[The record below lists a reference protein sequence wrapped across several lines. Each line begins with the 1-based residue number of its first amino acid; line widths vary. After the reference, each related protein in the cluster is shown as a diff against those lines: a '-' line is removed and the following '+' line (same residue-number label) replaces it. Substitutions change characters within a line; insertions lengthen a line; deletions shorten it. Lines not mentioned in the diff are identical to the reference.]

1 MPVATGLNQRK
12 RKWLAALALG
22 AGVILIAFFGLRT
35 WHQIDFAQRVQR
47 GEVRVETLKGW
58 MTLPY
63 IAQTYKVP
71 EAELRSAL
79 GVPASGHEERS
90 LRQWF
95 DAAGIDPLVG
105 RQALEKLILAG
116 QTPAGAAPK

>member
-47 GEVRVETLKGW
+47 GEVRIETLKGW
-58 MTLPY
+58 MTLHY

-90 LRQWF
+90 LRQWI
-95 DAAGIDPLVG
+95 DAAGIDPMVG
-105 RQALEKLILAG
+105 RQALEKLILARR
-116 QTPAGAAPK
+116 TPLGAATK

>member
-12 RKWLAALALG
+12 RYWLAALALCV
-22 AGVILIAFFGLRT
+22 GVILIAFFGLRT
-35 WHQIDFAQRVQR
+35 WHQIEFAQRVQR

-95 DAAGIDPLVG
+95 DASGIDPLVG
-105 RQALEKLILAG
+105 RQALEKLILAR
-116 QTPAGAAPK
+116 QTPLGEAPK

>member
-12 RKWLAALALG
+12 KNWLAALAICV
-22 AGVILIAFFGLRT
+22 GVILIAFFGLRT
-35 WHQIDFAQRVQR
+35 WHQIDFAERVQR

-63 IAQTYKVP
+63 IAHTFKVP
-71 EAELRSAL
+71 ETELRTAL
-79 GVPASGHEERS
+79 GLPASGHEERS

-105 RQALEKLILAG
+105 RQALEKRILAR
-116 QTPAGAAPK
+116 QAPPGADPK

>member
-1 MPVATGLNQRK
+1 MPVAIGLNQRK
-12 RKWLAALALG
+12 RNWLAALALCV
-22 AGVILIAFFGLRT
+22 GVTLIAFFGLRT
-35 WHQIDFAQRVQR
+35 WHQIEFSQRVQR
-47 GEVRVETLKGW
+47 GEVRVENLKGW

-79 GVPASGHEERS
+79 GVPASGNEERS

-95 DAAGIDPLVG
+95 DSAGIDPMVG
-105 RQALEKLILAG
+105 RQALETLILAR
-116 QTPAGAAPK
+116 QTPPGAAPK

>member
-1 MPVATGLNQRK
+1 MPVATGLTQPK
-12 RKWLAALALG
+12 RNWLAALALCV
-22 AGVILIAFFGLRT
+22 GVILIAVFGLRT
-35 WHQIDFAQRVQR
+35 WHQIEFAQLVQR
-47 GEVRVETLKGW
+47 GDVRVETLKGW

-79 GVPASGHEERS
+79 GVPASGHEGRS

-95 DAAGIDPLVG
+95 DAEGIDPLVG
-105 RQALEKLILAG
+105 RQALEKMILAR
-116 QTPAGAAPK
+116 QTLPGAAPK

>member
-12 RKWLAALALG
+12 RNRLAALALCV
-22 AGVILIAFFGLRT
+22 GVILIAVFGLRT
-35 WHQIDFAQRVQR
+35 WHQIEFSQRVQR

-71 EAELRSAL
+71 EVELRSAL

-95 DAAGIDPLVG
+95 DAARIDAMVG
-105 RQALEKLILAG
+105 REALEKLILAR
-116 QTPAGAAPK
+116 QTPPGVAPK